1 MHRTATSLFHCNKMR
16 LILHKNQFPNSF
28 TFKQRLHICSYSYL
42 LECSVQTPY
51 DLQWGIRKLQ
61 IFWFTSRNTMFQIC
75 SLQRTECKIKV
86 LSTSNV
92 FYLYFFF
99 SINSSFVK
107 FNVNFLSK
115 VNSQQKNTISFLI
128 HVHVHRYN
136 FFFIYVNIHTLM
148 NLLSIYTHELT

>member
-1 MHRTATSLFHCNKMR
+1 MLCTNSIWPLVGYQKTPN
-16 LILHKNQFPNSF
+16 ILV
-28 TFKQRLHICSYSYL
+28 YL
-42 LECSVQTPY
+42 QEYHVSN
-51 DLQWGIRKLQ
+51 LQPAKDRMQ
-61 IFWFTSRNTMFQIC
+61 
-75 SLQRTECKIKV
+75 IKV

-136 FFFIYVNIHTLM
+136 FLYTVYVNIHTLM
-148 NLLSIYTHELT
+148 NLISIYTHELTWSRDKSIKNCKVVLIISVLLQSFFWSCTWGKI